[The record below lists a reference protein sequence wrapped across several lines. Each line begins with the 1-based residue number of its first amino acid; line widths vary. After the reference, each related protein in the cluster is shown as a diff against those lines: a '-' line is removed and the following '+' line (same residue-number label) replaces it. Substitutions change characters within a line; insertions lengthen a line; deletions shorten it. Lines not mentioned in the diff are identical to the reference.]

1 MGDNVGADEI
11 LGSSLK
17 VLLGCDDVD
26 GLLEVY
32 NDGDCD
38 GMVEIDGSC
47 VLVVVGLPLDVG
59 ADDIL
64 GLLE

>member
-17 VLLGCDDVD
+17 VLLGCEDND